1 MEGGELYER
10 ILLLKRFNEA
20 DTAKVAYQLLYALN
34 YMHLKGIV
42 HRDMKPENVLLEQKD
57 QSDINCKITD
67 FGFSKFFDPR

>member
-42 HRDMKPENVLLEQKD
+42 HRDMKPENVLLENKD
-57 QSDINCKITD
+57 
-67 FGFSKFFDPR
+67 